1 MKHLLVYPLALVLVL
16 ANAAGADMGP
26 KSGPGDL
33 TWIMLVSISAVVIL
47 GGAVYAL
54 LTLDDDTDDPA
65 ATGIGGRLSHAL
77 TGEPLTGVR
86 VLLYE
91 DWTDAAT
98 PADRSGYFIAE
109 TLTDA
114 EGAFSFTIEPGSYLI
129 LCNAEGYE
137 KTDQRSVSV
146 DEGETATLLIR
157 LTPSVEAPPD

>member
-1 MKHLLVYPLALVLVL
+1 MKHLLVFPLALVLVL
-16 ANAAGADMGP
+16 ATTAGADMEP

-65 ATGIGGRLSHAL
+65 AVGGRLSDDL
-77 TGEPLTGVR
+77 TGEPLAGVR

-109 TLTDA
+109 TTTDV

-129 LCNAEGYE
+129 ICNTEGYE
-137 KTDQRSVSV
+137 KTDRLSVSV
-146 DEGETATLLIR
+146 DDGETTTLLIR
-157 LTPSVEAPPD
+157 LTPLVETPLD

>member
-1 MKHLLVYPLALVLVL
+1 MKHLLVFPLALVLVL
-16 ANAAGADMGP
+16 ATAAGADMGP

-33 TWIMLVSISAVVIL
+33 AWIMLVSISAVVIL

-65 ATGIGGRLSHAL
+65 ATSIGGRLSDAL
-77 TGEPLTGVR
+77 TGEPLAGVR

-129 LCNAEGYE
+129 LCKAEGYE

-146 DEGETATLLIR
+146 DEGESATLLIR
-157 LTPSVEAPPD
+157 LTPLVEAPPD